1 MHDTPKRDLFSQS
14 NRNFSH
20 GCIRV
25 SDPVALAAF
34 ALEEEKKDWT
44 VEKINETIDT
54 GKRKIVQL
62 TAPLSVHLTYQTT
75 WVDKEGAI
83 HFNRD
88 VYGRDT
94 ELSLALLGENQ
105 PMRN

>member
-1 MHDTPKRDLFSQS
+1 MDFKVMEKETKKILVVGGGFGGISA
-14 NRNFSH
+14 
-20 GCIRV
+20 
-25 SDPVALAAF
+25 AL
-34 ALEEEKKDWT
+34 ALEEEKKGWT
-44 VEKINETIDT
+44 EEKIKETIDT
-54 GKRKIVQL
+54 GRRKIVQL

-75 WVDKEGAI
+75 WVDKEGSI

-88 VYGRDT
+88 VYGRGT